1 MAKDPSDVSAPD
13 QENADEDV
21 VLADSAVI
29 SALSAQGREHFND
42 VAKDHLNSPLV
53 WALLAEG
60 ALLTGSESS
69 DMAAYPY
76 ASTGVFLGKQLLEE
90 AGWQPGD
97 TLLWQHLPNQG
108 LIRAMRAR
116 AQAARRLGAEEES
129 TQLWADLEE
138 LCPDLPQ

>member
-13 QENADEDV
+13 QENADEGV
-21 VLADSAVI
+21 VLADSSVI

-69 DMAAYPY
+69 DMAAYSY
-76 ASTGVFLGKQLLEE
+76 ASTGVFLGRQLLEE
-90 AGWQPGD
+90 AGWEPGSQ
-97 TLLWQHLPNQG
+97 LWQHLPNQG

>member
-21 VLADSAVI
+21 VLADSSVI

-69 DMAAYPY
+69 DMAAYSY

-90 AGWQPGD
+90 AG
-97 TLLWQHLPNQG
+97 
-108 LIRAMRAR
+108 
-116 AQAARRLGAEEES
+116 
-129 TQLWADLEE
+129 
-138 LCPDLPQ
+138 